1 MSDIALHMRS
11 AKASSTWA
19 LLILFSANVFNVLD
33 RALLSVALQPI
44 KVDLSLS
51 DVELSLIVGP
61 LFFLVYI
68 TSGLTIARLV
78 DTSNRVLILFIGI
91 TVWSLATAA
100 TALAEGFYT
109 LALARV
115 LVGIGEATALPV
127 AMSLIPD
134 LFALRSRGKAIS
146 VFQTSGFIGVS
157 GGTIVAGAIASEYG
171 WRSMFASCGLAGL
184 LVSLVLILTVR
195 EPVRLAGERSAGPNV
210 GFLRDTSVRI
220 AGLWRTPGFGGMT
233 LGFGVAA
240 MLVAILTAWAP
251 ALLQRSYGASLIDVG
266 LIVGPATAIG
276 GLSGTLVAGVMTDR
290 VVRHKGMDRCVLYM
304 PIVALPLSTPFA
316 LGFLYQPHV
325 TVGAICLGM
334 TCFASSFAVTPVMN
348 FAVSRARPDERG
360 LTSMM
365 LLIAAGLIGGSIG
378 PTLVGYASDTL
389 APTWGPES
397 LRYALVSLSGVPL
410 LASALFT
417 VALRRTPTEDQQR
430 GSTGITQPVAS

>member
-1 MSDIALHMRS
+1 MPGVALDMRA

-19 LLILFSANVFNVLD
+19 LLVLFSANVFNVLD
-33 RALLSVALQPI
+33 RALLSVVLQPVG
-44 KVDLSLS
+44 VDLTLS
-51 DVELSLIVGP
+51 DIELSLVVGP
-61 LFFLVYI
+61 VFFIVYM
-68 TSGLTIARLV
+68 TSGLVIARLV
-78 DTSNRVLILFIGI
+78 DTFNRVLILFFGI
-91 TVWSLATAA
+91 LVWSLATAA
-100 TALAEGFYT
+100 TAFAEDFLS

-134 LFALRSRGKAIS
+134 LFALPSRGKAIS

-171 WRSMFASCGLAGL
+171 WQNMFLLCGLAGL
-184 LVSLVLILTVR
+184 VVGAVLIFTVR
-195 EPVRLAGERSAGPNV
+195 EPVRAIGGDRRRPDL
-210 GFLRDTSVRI
+210 GFLRDTGVRI
-220 AGLWRTPGFGGMT
+220 VERWRTPGFAALT

-240 MLVAILTAWAP
+240 MLVAVLGAWAP

-276 GLSGTLVAGVMTDR
+276 GLSGTLLAGVLTDR
-290 VVRHKGMDRCVLYM
+290 LVRHRGMVRSVLYM
-304 PIVALPLSTPFA
+304 PIVALPFSTPFA

-348 FAVSRARPDERG
+348 YAVSRARPDERG

-365 LLIAAGLIGGSIG
+365 LLISAGLIGGSIG
-378 PTLVGYASDTL
+378 PTLVGYMSDTL
-389 APTWGPES
+389 APHWGPES
-397 LRYALVSLSGVPL
+397 LRFALLCLCAVPL
-410 LASALFT
+410 LASALFAA
-417 VALRRTPTEDQQR
+417 ALRQTPPEAEA
-430 GSTGITQPVAS
+430 GSGSVN